1 MHTITHALAHNTAMP
16 SGPGRR
22 SGDADESDLLTEFV
36 EEPKIVEALATALE
50 EYIPSGEP

>member
-1 MHTITHALAHNTAMP
+1 LP
-16 SGPGRR
+16 SGSGRR

-36 EEPKIVEALATALE
+36 EEPKIIEALATALE